1 MKSKVTS
8 TGVKFCCAMLV
19 SLAVAAGAEAAC
31 TNKTLRG
38 DYGSTCLGTVNN
50 GAINV
55 ALVGK
60 FSFDGNSMGSAVDT
74 ASIGGTVFR
83 DRNITLTYNI
93 EPSCRGTATLTIVN
107 PPGVFNSTNFDLVLT
122 NKGGISGGR
131 IATEIQAIEIDSGS
145 LVTCALSRI
154 EQ

>member
-1 MKSKVTS
+1 MKSKVIS

-19 SLAVAAGAEAAC
+19 SFAVAAGAEAAC

-50 GAINV
+50 GAVNV

-60 FSFDGNSMGSAVDT
+60 FSFDGNGTGSAVDT
-74 ASIGGTVFR
+74 ASIAGNIFR

-93 EPSCRGTATLTIVN
+93 ESSCRGTATLTIVN
-107 PPGVFNSTNFDLVLT
+107 PSGFNPTNFDLVLT
-122 NKGGISGGR
+122 DKDGITGGR
-131 IATEIQAIEIDSGS
+131 IATEVQAIEIDSGS
-145 LVTCALSRI
+145 LVTCALTRI